1 MGLISRVSSR
11 TYRKHAGTVKE
22 TGRIMSTEV
31 MTLRG
36 TLEHHKGW
44 ITQVACSPV
53 HPDMLISA
61 SRDKTLL
68 VWQLTGKD
76 SNKNVPY
83 GVPLR
88 ALKGHS
94 HFVSDVVISSCGAFA
109 VSGSWDKT
117 LRLWDIERGITST
130 VFKGHKHDVMSV
142 AFSADN
148 RQIISSS
155 RDKTI
160 RLWNTL
166 GECKWVQESSTSGN
180 KSHTEWVSTVQ
191 FSPTTNNPVIVSG
204 GWDAKVKVWHLS
216 NFHLKSNFDGHNT
229 CVNSVTVSPDGSL
242 AASGGKDVPP
252 SSGISVRPPPTPFT
266 VLMPSRRSP
275 SSSSAPTDTGF
286 APPPA
291 ALSKYG
297 TWNSSSSS
305 KSSRSKSVRTASHP
319 SARACA
325 GLRTA

>member
-22 TGRIMSTEV
+22 TGPIMSTEV

-44 ITQVACSPV
+44 ITQVSCSPV
-53 HPDMLISA
+53 HPDMLI
-61 SRDKTLL
+61 
-68 VWQLTGKD
+68 
-76 SNKNVPY
+76 
-83 GVPLR
+83 
-88 ALKGHS
+88 
-94 HFVSDVVISSCGAFA
+94 
-109 VSGSWDKT
+109 SGSWDKT

-216 NFHLKSNFDGHNT
+216 NSHLKSNFDGHNSQ
-229 CVNSVTVSPDGSL
+229 VNSVTVSPDGSL
-242 AASGGKDVPP
+242 AASGGKDGTAKLWDLGEAATNPLHSLDAEQEISKLVFSPNRYWLCAAAGSTVKIWDLELKQLVEELKVEVSENGEPP
-252 SSGISVRPPPTPFT
+252 KCTCLCWSQDGMTLFTGYDDNVIRVWELQSTPQNVAPGIGIQ
-266 VLMPSRRSP
+266 
-275 SSSSAPTDTGF
+275 D
-286 APPPA
+286 
-291 ALSKYG
+291 
-297 TWNSSSSS
+297 
-305 KSSRSKSVRTASHP
+305 
-319 SARACA
+319 
-325 GLRTA
+325 

>member
-1 MGLISRVSSR
+1 MDHAVS
-11 TYRKHAGTVKE
+11 
-22 TGRIMSTEV
+22 
-31 MTLRG
+31 
-36 TLEHHKGW
+36 
-44 ITQVACSPV
+44 CSPV

-88 ALKGHS
+88 SLKGHS

-117 LRLWDIERGITST
+117 LRLWE
-130 VFKGHKHDVMSV
+130 
-142 AFSADN
+142 
-148 RQIISSS
+148 
-155 RDKTI
+155 
-160 RLWNTL
+160 TL

-216 NFHLKSNFDGHNT
+216 NFHLKSNFDGHNSQ
-229 CVNSVTVSPDGSL
+229 VNSVTVSPDGSL
-242 AASGGKDVPP
+242 AASGGKDGTAKLWDLGEAATNPLH
-252 SSGISVRPPPTPFT
+252 SLDAEQEIS
-266 VLMPSRRSP
+266 
-275 SSSSAPTDTGF
+275 
-286 APPPA
+286 
-291 ALSKYG
+291 
-297 TWNSSSSS
+297 
-305 KSSRSKSVRTASHP
+305 
-319 SARACA
+319 
-325 GLRTA
+325 

>member
-22 TGRIMSTEV
+22 TGPIMSAEV

-44 ITQVACSPV
+44 ITQVSCSPV

-88 ALKGHS
+88 SLKGHS

-166 GECKWVQESSTSGN
+166 GECKGVQESSTSGN
-180 KSHTEWVSTVQ
+180 KSHTEWGSTVQ
-191 FSPTTNNPVIVSG
+191 FSPTHNN
-204 GWDAKVKVWHLS
+204 H
-216 NFHLKSNFDGHNT
+216 
-229 CVNSVTVSPDGSL
+229 VNSVTVSPDGSL
-242 AASGGKDVPP
+242 AASGGKDGTAKLWDLGEAATNPLHSLDAEQEISKLVFSPNRYWLCAAAGSTVKIWDLELKQLVEELKVEVSENGEPP
-252 SSGISVRPPPTPFT
+252 KCLPLLEPGRYDAVHR
-266 VLMPSRRSP
+266 LRRQ
-275 SSSSAPTDTGF
+275 
-286 APPPA
+286 
-291 ALSKYG
+291 
-297 TWNSSSSS
+297 
-305 KSSRSKSVRTASHP
+305 
-319 SARACA
+319 
-325 GLRTA
+325 